1 MHDFTKGEWKY
12 IHSGAMVISVSLSTD
27 SLDKPEICDLPFA
40 TPEQERNSNG
50 RLIAEAPV
58 MYELLCRAFDA
69 LPKDHP
75 LKYDIDA
82 CLCHVE
88 GTPVP
93 GESGDNHDTDA

>member
-1 MHDFTKGEWKY
+1 MSSFTKGKWIVKKLLAGFGVFAVNEG
-12 IHSGAMVISVSLSTD
+12 SREPVAD
-27 SLDKPEICDLPFA
+27 CLDNEA
-40 TPEQERNSNG
+40 NA

-58 MYELLCRAFDA
+58 MYDLLGKAFDA
-69 LPKDHP
+69 LPNDHP

-93 GESGDNHDTDA
+93 GEEE